1 MIFSC
6 YTIVLSL
13 FLLCYFF
20 YLDGDKDEVKLFV
33 SAALRLSFNFSP
45 PGAMFDPAD
54 QAIKGIGPGSP
65 RDKKSEDK

>member
-1 MIFSC
+1 M
-6 YTIVLSL
+6 L
-13 FLLCYFF
+13 FF
-20 YLDGDKDEVKLFV
+20 YLDEDKDEVKLFV
-33 SAALRLSFNFSP
+33 SAAFRLSFVIFSP